1 MGIFVPYPS
10 HCIRGYRKVYSM
22 LWRVVEMVSEKA
34 KWKAKVVDFF
44 NKYGLSAT
52 KEAFGVSK
60 SSIYLW
66 RKKLRESGGKL
77 EVLNDKSKAPKNR
90 RKPET
95 DPRVIEFIKK
105 IRKERPYLGKE
116 KIKVLLDEY
125 CKEKGIK
132 SVSSSTIGRII
143 KRYNLFFR
151 PRKITH
157 FGKIKEIRRRKKL
170 RRKGYKPERAGD
182 LIQVDGIILFV
193 DGIKRYILTGVDLKS
208 KFAFAYAY
216 SSLSSKKAQDFA
228 EKFTQVAPFPIKRK
242 QTDNGSEFHKYFD
255 DYLSKKGIIHFWN
268 YPRHPRSNSVVER
281 FNRILK
287 EEFVWEN
294 EDLLVD
300 DIQEFNRRLMNY
312 LIFYNTQRPHT
323 SLSYLSP
330 LKYLLEKENFSKM
343 LWTYTFS

>member
-1 MGIFVPYPS
+1 
-10 HCIRGYRKVYSM
+10 M
-22 LWRVVEMVSEKA
+22 LWRAAEMVSEKA
-34 KWKAKVVDFF
+34 KWKAKVVEFF
-44 NKYGLSAT
+44 EKYGLSAT

-60 SSIYLW
+60 SSVYLW
-66 RKKLRESGGKL
+66 RKKLKESGGNL

-125 CKEKGIK
+125 CKEKGLK

-157 FGKIKEIRRRKKL
+157 FGKVKEIRRKKKL
-170 RRKGYKPERAGD
+170 RRKGYKPQRAGD
-182 LIQVDGIILFV
+182 LIQVDAIVLFV

-228 EKFTQVAPFPIKRK
+228 EKFKKVAPFPIKRK

-255 DYLSKKGIIHFWN
+255 EYLAQEGIIHFWN
-268 YPRHPRSNSVVER
+268 YPRHPQSNSVVER
-281 FNRILK
+281 FNRTLQ

-294 EDLLVD
+294 QHLLVD
-300 DIQEFNRRLMNY
+300 DIQEFNRRLMDY
-312 LIFYNTQRPHT
+312 LIFYNTQRSPA

-330 LKYLLEKENFSKM
+330 LKYLFGKKFFQNVMEL
-343 LWTYTFS
+343 